1 MATKRNNEGVKVEPL
16 RHSDA
21 LYGVMEEANLYRIIE
36 SDGDYRVVQ
45 KMSDRTFGILRDA
58 AGCHHHEDSLQ
69 DLADQRAIR
78 EAE

>member
-36 SDGDYRVVQ
+36 SDGDYREMRQGVTTT
-45 KMSDRTFGILRDA
+45 KIACKTSPTSGR
-58 AGCHHHEDSLQ
+58 
-69 DLADQRAIR
+69 
-78 EAE
+78 